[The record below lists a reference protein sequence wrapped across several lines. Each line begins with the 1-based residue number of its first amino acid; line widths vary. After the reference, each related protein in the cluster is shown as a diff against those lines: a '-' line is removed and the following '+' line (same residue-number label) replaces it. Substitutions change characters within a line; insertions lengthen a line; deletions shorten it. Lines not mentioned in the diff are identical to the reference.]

1 MEIAIILM
9 ALLICISVI
18 AIKFNQD
25 KIEFPFL
32 VKNQMFTAA
41 ERQFLGL
48 IEQAVAG
55 EFRVLCRVR
64 LVDLL
69 SLRKDTDGK
78 IAKSA
83 ILRAGTK
90 QLDFVL
96 CNKDDMTP
104 IMAIDLVY
112 GSGKNGHNTQR
123 DFFVNGALETASI
136 PHVRIKA
143 RSGYTVTEIQ
153 ECIESKLV
161 PLRRRQGKTPF
172 AANQAPRP
180 SIIKHSKRP
189 TRPLSAARN
198 IPNNHAAA

>member
-9 ALLICISVI
+9 TLLIVVSIV
-18 AIKFNQD
+18 AIKFN
-25 KIEFPFL
+25 KESVEFPFS
-32 VKNQMFTAA
+32 VKRQMFTAA
-41 ERQFLGL
+41 ERQFLNL
-48 IEQAVAG
+48 IEHAVAG
-55 EFRVLCRVR
+55 EFRVISRVR
-64 LVDLL
+64 LSDLL
-69 SLRKDTDGK
+69 SLRKDSNGK

-83 ILRAGTK
+83 LVRAGTK

-104 IMAIDLVY
+104 VMAIDLVY

-143 RSGYTVTEIQ
+143 KAGYTIAEIQ

-161 PLRRRQGKTPF
+161 PLRRRQGKIPF
-172 AANQAPRP
+172 GAQQERP
-180 SIIKHSKRP
+180 SIIKTSNRP
-189 TRPLSAARN
+189 TRPLNTTRNTPNRQVAA
-198 IPNNHAAA
+198 